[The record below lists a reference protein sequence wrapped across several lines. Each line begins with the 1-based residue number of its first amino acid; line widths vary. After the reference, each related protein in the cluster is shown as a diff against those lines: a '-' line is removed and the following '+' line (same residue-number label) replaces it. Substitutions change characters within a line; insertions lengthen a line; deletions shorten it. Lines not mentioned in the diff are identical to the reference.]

1 VTTVSYPGVYI
12 REISGGPR
20 PLEVAGTS
28 TTAFVGLAEMG
39 PDTGATAITSW
50 AEFQRLFGS
59 FMTGSFLAHSVYQY
73 FANGGRRCY
82 IVRVTA
88 GAAPAS
94 VTVKDRADPA
104 KPVLKFSA
112 RSPGAWGNTLC
123 LQIEDGSRDPGNE
136 FRLSVRRQSDPL
148 LVPADFASTPPA
160 EVFDD
165 LSVDRAAANFVG
177 TVLARESTLIDATL
191 VAGND
196 VLTRG
201 TLTAGS
207 APALPLDNLISLRI
221 SLDGDGFQAVSLDAA
236 ATSTA
241 AAEVAAA
248 LQTAVRALSPLK
260 DSTPAGAFTGFT
272 ATVETVTGS
281 GVLRLSSGT
290 TAAASAVRVRGG
302 GDTDASRRLRLD
314 AASSAQFADGLSLR
328 RPALADLVQV
338 GDAAVAGP
346 VAAVAAGSD
355 GDPKAITDASF
366 SAAFNRLDG
375 LQDVSLLAVPG
386 ENTPSLV
393 SDAMGYCANR
403 RLQDMFYLGEMA
415 SHDVDVNEAAEF
427 RNQLTV
433 ANSYAALYFPWVLAT
448 DPSGA
453 SASPILLPPS
463 GYIAGLYGRIDAA
476 RGVWKAPAGV
486 EASLSGVSGLAAEL
500 TDVQHGVLN
509 PLGVN
514 VIRRFPGAGVVV
526 FGARTV
532 SSDPEWKYV
541 PIRRTAIMLRVSIYN
556 GIQFAVFEPNDEA
569 LWSQLRLTIGAF
581 MTTLF
586 RQGAFAGGSA
596 REAFFVKCDAD
607 TTTPA
612 DVARGVVNVQVGFA
626 PLAPAEFVVVTISQ
640 LAGQVSG

>member
-1 VTTVSYPGVYI
+1 VSYPGVYI
-12 REISGGPR
+12 QEISGGPR

-88 GAAPAS
+88 ADAARAS
-94 VTVKDRADPA
+94 VTVKDRANPA
-104 KPVLKFSA
+104 KPGLQFSA
-112 RSPGAWGNTLC
+112 RSRGAWGNTLC

-148 LVPADFASTPPA
+148 LVPADFASTLPA

-165 LSVDRAAANFVG
+165 LSVDPAAANFVG
-177 TVLARESTLIDATL
+177 TVVARESTLIDATL

-196 VLTRG
+196 VLTQG

-207 APALPLDNLISLRI
+207 APALPLDNLVSLRI

-236 ATSTA
+236 ASSTA

-260 DSTPAGAFTGFT
+260 GSTPAAAFTGFT
-272 ATVETVTGS
+272 ATVETVAGS

-290 TAAASAVRVRGG
+290 TAAASAVRVQGG

-314 AASSAQFADGLSLR
+314 AASGARFADGVSLR

-346 VAAVAAGSD
+346 VAAVAAGAD

-366 SAAFNRLDG
+366 SAAFSRLDG

-393 SDAMGYCANR
+393 SAAMGYCANR
-403 RLQDMFYLGEMA
+403 PLQDMFYLGEMA
-415 SHDVDVNEAAEF
+415 SHDVDVNEAADF

-486 EASLSGVSGLAAEL
+486 EASLFGVSGLAAEL

-509 PLGVN
+509 PLDVD